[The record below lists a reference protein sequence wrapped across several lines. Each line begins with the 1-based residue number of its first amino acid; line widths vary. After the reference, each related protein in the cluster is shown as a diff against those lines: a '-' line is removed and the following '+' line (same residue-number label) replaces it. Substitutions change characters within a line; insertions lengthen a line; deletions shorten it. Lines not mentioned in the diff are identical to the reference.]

1 MTIWEQMLEQKK
13 HIALI
18 VDEYGGVE
26 GIVTMEDI
34 IESLLGLEIV
44 DERDTI
50 VDLQHYARNRKMGHQ
65 KN

>member
-1 MTIWEQMLEQKK
+1 MLEQKK

-50 VDLQHYARNRKMGHQ
+50 VDLQHYVRNRKMGHQ